1 MKMEVD
7 QKDVSTILK
16 KYLFKVKEKNAAFSM
31 RSLARKVDMNS
42 GAVSQ
47 IISGKRKIS
56 IDLAQRFAAAL
67 EMGPEDQ
74 EQFFRP
80 FRVETELKRE
90 KVYSLYNHNTFLPE
104 QNWIVFSILNYTLL
118 SHADSNVTNIAS
130 ALGIAPEIINDIV
143 NKMLECELLTID
155 KSGNFRRTA
164 NRLSTSDNNSDEAI
178 RLIHAQNLRLAEKS
192 LTVDDIGVRDFT
204 SMTFA
209 IDSSK
214 LELAKKLIRKFED
227 DLACLLSA
235 GNKDAVYKLNVQLF
249 PTIPAKDAK

>member
-56 IDLAQRFAAAL
+56 IDLAHRFAAAL

-80 FRVETELKRE
+80 FRLESELKRE
-90 KVYSLYNHNTFLPE
+90 KVYALYNHNTFLPE
-104 QNWIVFSILNYTLL
+104 QNWIVFSILNYTMLP
-118 SHADSNVTNIAS
+118 HAQSNVAAIAR
-130 ALGIAPEIINDIV
+130 AIGVAPDIIDNVIR
-143 NKMLECELLTID
+143 KMLECELLAID
-155 KSGNFRRTA
+155 KNDKFQRTS

-178 RLIHAQNLRLAEKS
+178 RLIHVQNLRLAEKS
-192 LTVDDIGVRDFT
+192 LVVDDVGVRDFT

-214 LELAKKLIRKFED
+214 LELAKNLIRKFED

-235 GNKDAVYKLNVQLF
+235 GDKDAVYKLNVQLF
-249 PTIPAKDAK
+249 PTISAKDAI